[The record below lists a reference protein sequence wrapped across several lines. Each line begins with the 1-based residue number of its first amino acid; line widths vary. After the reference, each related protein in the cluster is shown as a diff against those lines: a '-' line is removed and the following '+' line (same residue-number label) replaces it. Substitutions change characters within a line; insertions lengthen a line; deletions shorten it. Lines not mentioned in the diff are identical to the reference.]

1 MEFNAQD
8 FRVSGQLQTIES
20 PPPRVRVRA
29 DAVCRFNLNPVGQAS
44 CGQDGTAC
52 VKTGPRR
59 RKFRQSENEYY
70 YLTVTGHQVSAGEIL
85 WMTSRSHEFI

>member
-20 PPPRVRVRA
+20 PPPRVNVRA
-29 DAVCRFNLNPVGQAS
+29 DAVCRFNLNPAGRAS
-44 CGQDGTAC
+44 CGRDGTAH

-70 YLTVTGHQVSAGEIL
+70 YFIVTGHQVSAGESL
-85 WMTSRSHEFI
+85 WMTSRSHAFI